1 MNASEIN
8 IETIKK
14 LYSLIKKIQSDRN
27 EIISG
32 ECKLSG
38 ETIRNVTHD
47 FDEGIKQA
55 YFYAGA
61 YDKLDAMIERDN
73 LLQKALELKLG
84 NAAGEIFI
92 NIPMQHRL
100 YYGLKLIFA
109 ALAVSA
115 KPVIF
120 DENELKVIHHLQ
132 GIVKTVKDVNV
143 KKILTEKPVTN
154 IISVFDEVPLSETC
168 YSIINSIR
176 KPEVDAYKGAIVFL
190 QEGIKNK
197 FVKFLEGR
205 LNNLRIAEPSDK
217 NSDVSSKPDAETNAY
232 YKKIISSGEK
242 ENCRIIGSDKKQ
254 NIKPLII
261 ENILPDSEI
270 LNSEYSLPILRI
282 ISFTTPNDFL
292 GKINKLKCP
301 YQLNAFSSD
310 YTLSLEMIKSS
321 GCISGKISK

>member
-1 MNASEIN
+1 MKASEIN
-8 IETIKK
+8 IEVIKK
-14 LYSLIKKIQSDRN
+14 LYSLIKKIQSDRD

-32 ECKLSG
+32 ECKFSG
-38 ETIRNVTHD
+38 ETVRNVSHD

-55 YFYAGA
+55 YFYAGT
-61 YDKLDAMIERDN
+61 YDKINAMIERDK
-73 LLQKALELKLG
+73 LLHTALELKSG

-92 NIPMQHRL
+92 HIPTQHRL
-100 YYGLKLIFA
+100 YFGLKLIFA

-120 DENELKVIHHLQ
+120 DTSGLKELHYLQ
-132 GIVKTVKDVNV
+132 GIVKPVKEINV
-143 KKILTEKPVTN
+143 KKVLTEKLLTN

-176 KPEVDAYKGAIVFL
+176 KPEVTASKGAIVFL

-205 LNNLRIAEPSDK
+205 LNHLRIAEPSDK
-217 NSDVSSKPDAETNAY
+217 NSDISSKPDAETYAY
-232 YKKIISSGEK
+232 YKKIISLAEK

-292 GKINKLKCP
+292 GKINKLKFP

>member
-1 MNASEIN
+1 MKASEIN
-8 IETIKK
+8 IETLKK
-14 LYSLIKKIQSDRN
+14 LYLLIKKIQSDKS

-32 ECKLSG
+32 ECRLSG
-38 ETIRNVTHD
+38 ETIRNVSHD

-55 YFYAGA
+55 YFYAGV
-61 YDKLDAMIERDN
+61 YDKIDAMIERDK
-73 LLQKALELKLG
+73 LLQTALGLKSG

-109 ALAVSA
+109 VLAVSA

-120 DENELKVIHHLQ
+120 DEIGLKELNYLQ
-132 GIVKTVKDVNV
+132 GTVKLVKDVHV
-143 KKILTEKPVTN
+143 KKILTEKLMTN
-154 IISVFDEVPLSETC
+154 AISVFDEVPLSETC

-176 KPEVDAYKGAIVFL
+176 KPEVTAYKGAIVFL

-205 LNNLRIAEPSDK
+205 LNHLIVAEPSDK
-217 NSDVSSKPDAETNAY
+217 NSDISSKPDADTIAC
-232 YKKIISSGEK
+232 YKKIISIAEK
-242 ENCRIIGSDKKQ
+242 EKCRIIGSDKKQ

-270 LNSEYSLPILRI
+270 LNSEYGLPILRV
-282 ISFTTPNDFL
+282 ISFTTPIDFL
-292 GKINKLKCP
+292 GKINKLKFP
-301 YQLNAFSSD
+301 YQLNSFSSD

-321 GCISGKISK
+321 GCISGKIAK